1 MNIKSKKKAIISVI
15 SVMMLIISLFAT
27 VVIASANNAKA
38 SSTITIDAKT
48 YEFSEDNGYNFS
60 SASEVSSMSFGKKQ
74 LGSLSISG
82 EITDTSSY
90 RNKTAYGVSD
100 NSQISFSYSYDGSLL
115 TDNKDEWH
123 LIDDTGTSVDG
134 FNLSGSIGK
143 GVMMVQKSSD
153 GSTWVD
159 AANPVVNFYS
169 SNSSGKSNFYTTS
182 GTDVAQG
189 MFYRVIMA
197 YKTTIRTSSGF
208 IGIGQKWETKKHV
221 EVYEFYLVVNSG
233 TISVHNLAT
242 AESDL
247 PEIEGYTPEII
258 KRAETLLDG
267 SSTTKGFKIDK
278 LNASYVVQVSKD
290 GTAIT
295 NNAADGAEFTEN
307 GKYTVKTVT
316 KLGKTITQTFYVF
329 NGGEDKGYSTYFG
342 SSLVSGNRIFR
353 YGDYPTY
360 AKNSS
365 IVVNAV
371 SDSIPNLTGTVTNLT
386 TNEVITLTGGRER
399 QEYVLSPGAY
409 YAKFYNSTSEAGSVY
424 LYTFYFNVI
433 DEDSAP
439 FVNYDNLMKAE
450 RLSDLST
457 KHYEVAYQTT
467 AGGYIFVCFSLDS
480 YDEAFN
486 YAYEIEKRFIEQTDD
501 GLYYKSRENPNLK
514 VKYFDY
520 VEMTDVLNYYARKNV
535 EYNYFNAI
543 DAFTYQ
549 TYENNLL
556 QELESLSIRDSIKVF
571 PSQAEKDKLLNRQ
584 PFINDFTFI
593 NVSDYDVVS
602 VSAYCYKNGQTYTIE
617 FDKDI
622 SSQLTVSSKYR
633 ITEKNV
639 YGDEVSYDVYYVND
653 NQTKSTWNV
662 TLNGIS
668 SVVSVSSDLT
678 TNNKMTINADTISI
692 TSIENL
698 LDPMAIVTIKAPEV
712 YSFEI
717 KCLVSELE
725 SIGLYKKGTYQLT
738 FVDRVGNSYQLI
750 INISGKARYD
760 DVVTPSTMSYT
771 TFYNAVYM
779 NNRSN
784 SEEIM
789 FDASALK
796 TAIERVVDRN
806 QYTTASYTNYERYL
820 KEAIAVYEN
829 QNATQEQINTATANL
844 QEAYVSLVLS
854 ADKSVLLEELN
865 KFEQA
870 NKGLYTSATYN
881 AWQSAYN
888 NGKSVYD
895 APSASYE
902 DINSAVQSLK
912 NAFAALALRGDKTEL
927 YAKMQEIKGIDCTLY
942 TPQTVEALNNS
953 YLSAQ
958 AIFDDIDAS
967 QQQID
972 SAIADLTAK
981 KSALCFIADF
991 DELLAIIEEV
1001 KTVDQNLYTPASI
1014 ATLKEAYDTAVAV
1027 YKDRNST
1034 QSTVNATKAALAQ
1047 AKSALVTCGDSS
1059 ELREKVSEIS
1069 NVVHIIYTK
1078 DTIEPLIAVY
1088 NEALA
1093 MLDGRFAQS
1102 EIDEIST
1109 ELTALHSNL
1118 VIRQDKK
1125 ELYDYLSEL
1134 ADLDISEYSQ
1144 DKQDAFVAAYNSAME
1159 ILNSLDSTEEQV
1171 SAAKQNVESAKD
1183 DLEAK
1188 KTGLKWWVIVLI
1200 CIGSLILMGIAQAF
1214 LSEAVMSD
1222 YSAWM
1227 WIVSIVALLVLL
1239 IFVPL
1244 PWWAISLIELGVIAI
1259 MTIILAVVEEM

>member
-1 MNIKSKKKAIISVI
+1 MNKKSKKKAIISVI

-27 VVIASANNAKA
+27 VVIASANNATA

-90 RNKTAYGVSD
+90 RNKTAYGIGD

-208 IGIGQKWETKKHV
+208 VGIGQKWETKKHV

-535 EYNYFNAI
+535 EYNYFSAI

-593 NVSDYDVVS
+593 NVADYDVVS

-653 NQTKSTWNV
+653 NLTKSTWNV
-662 TLNGIS
+662 TLNGVS

-725 SIGLYKKGTYQLT
+725 SFGLYKKGTYQLT

-1034 QSTVNATKAALAQ
+1034 QSTVNETKAALAQ

-1069 NVVHIIYTK
+1069 NVVHMIYTK

-1144 DKQDAFVAAYNSAME
+1144 DKQYAFVAAYNSAIE

-1188 KTGLKWWVIVLI
+1188 KTGLKWWEIVLI

-1239 IFVPL
+1239 IFFPL

>member
-1 MNIKSKKKAIISVI
+1 MQTKSKRIFIISI
-15 SVMMLIISLFAT
+15 CLLILLTSLFAT

-38 SSTITIDAKT
+38 SNTITIDAKT
-48 YEFSEDNGYNFS
+48 YEFAEDNGYNFS
-60 SASEVSSMSFGKKQ
+60 SASEVSSMSFGKTQ

-134 FNLSGSIGK
+134 FNLSGSVGK

-233 TISVHNLAT
+233 TISVHNLAA

-290 GTAIT
+290 GTAVT
-295 NNAADGAEFTEN
+295 SNAADGAEFTEN
-307 GKYTVKTVT
+307 GKYTVKTIT
-316 KLGKTITQTFYVF
+316 KLGKTITQTFYIF

-371 SDSIPNLTGTVTNLT
+371 ADSIPNLTGTITNLT

-399 QEYVLSPGAY
+399 QEYILSPGAY
-409 YAKFYNSTSEAGSVY
+409 YVKFYNSTSEAGSVY

-433 DEDSAP
+433 NEDSAP

-450 RLSDLST
+450 RLSELST

-467 AGGYIFVCFSLDS
+467 AGGYIFACFSLDS

-549 TYENNLL
+549 TYKNNLL

-571 PSQAEKDKLLNRQ
+571 PSQAEKDKLLSRQ

-593 NVSDYDVVS
+593 NVADYDVVS
-602 VSAYCYKNGQTYTIE
+602 VSAYCYKNGQTYTLE
-617 FDKDI
+617 FDKDV

-639 YGDEVSYDVYYVND
+639 YGDEVSYDVYFVND

-662 TLNGIS
+662 TLNGVS
-668 SVVSVSSDLT
+668 SVVTVSSDLT

-692 TSIENL
+692 ANIENL

-750 INISGKARYD
+750 INISGKSRYD
-760 DVVTPSTMSYT
+760 DVVSTSTMSYT

-779 NNRSN
+779 NSRNN

-789 FDASALK
+789 YDASALK
-796 TAIERVVDRN
+796 EAIERVVDKN
-806 QYTTASYTNYERYL
+806 QYTTASHTNYERYL

-829 QNATQEQINTATANL
+829 QSATQEQINVATANL

-870 NKGLYTSATYN
+870 NKGLYTTASYN
-881 AWQSAYN
+881 AWQNAYN
-888 NGKSVYD
+888 NGKSIYE

-902 DINSAVQSLK
+902 EITSAVQTLK
-912 NAFAALALRGDKTEL
+912 NAFNALVLRGDKNNL
-927 YAKMQEIKGIDCTLY
+927 YAKLQEIKAIDCTLY

-953 YLSAQ
+953 YISAQ

-972 SAIADLTAK
+972 NAIADLTAK
-981 KSALCFIADF
+981 KSALCFVADF
-991 DELLAIIEEV
+991 DDLLAVIEDV
-1001 KTVDQNLYTPASI
+1001 KTVNQNLYTTASI
-1014 ATLKEAYDTAVAV
+1014 SALKEAYDTAVAV
-1027 YKDRNST
+1027 YKARNST
-1034 QSTVNATKAALAQ
+1034 QTTVNATKSALAQ
-1047 AKSALVTCGDSS
+1047 AKASLVTCGDASTLS
-1059 ELREKVSEIS
+1059 AKVSEIS
-1069 NVVHIIYTK
+1069 NIVHMIYTK
-1078 DTIEPLIAVY
+1078 DTIEPLLAAY

-1093 MLDGRFAQS
+1093 MLEGRFAQS
-1102 EIDEIST
+1102 EIDETLS
-1109 ELTALHSNL
+1109 ELTELHSNL
-1118 VIRQDKK
+1118 VMRSDKK

-1134 ADLDISEYSQ
+1134 AELDISGYSQ
-1144 DKQDAFVAAYNSAME
+1144 EKQNAFVSAYNAAME
-1159 ILNSLDSTEEQV
+1159 TLNALDATEEQV
-1171 SAAKQNVESAKD
+1171 SAAKLSLDAAKNELTD
-1183 DLEAK
+1183 TRDTSKSRA
-1188 KTGLKWWVIVLI
+1188 WWVWLILIVLAI
-1200 CIGSLILMGIAQAF
+1200 IGLFCCAGFSDGETIWLGIF
-1214 LSEAVMSD
+1214 GL
-1222 YSAWM
+1222 
-1227 WIVSIVALLVLL
+1227 ALLALSVLCM
-1239 IFVPL
+1239 IWPGTF
-1244 PWWAISLIELGVIAI
+1244 WWFIWWYY
-1259 MTIILAVVEEM
+1259 

>member
-1 MNIKSKKKAIISVI
+1 MQTKSRKKLIISIVCL
-15 SVMMLIISLFAT
+15 LILLASLFAT
-27 VVIASANNAKA
+27 VVIASANSTKA
-38 SSTITIDAKT
+38 SSTVTIDAKT
-48 YEFSEDNGYNFS
+48 YEFDEDNGYNFS

-134 FNLSGSIGK
+134 FNLSGSVGK

-290 GTAIT
+290 GTAVT

-307 GKYTVKTVT
+307 GKYTVKTIT

-371 SDSIPNLTGTVTNLT
+371 SDSIPNLTGTITNLT

-399 QEYVLSPGAY
+399 QEYILSPGAY

-433 DEDSAP
+433 NEDSAP

-571 PSQAEKDKLLNRQ
+571 PSQAEKNKLLSRQ

-593 NVSDYDVVS
+593 NVADYDVVS
-602 VSAYCYKNGQTYTIE
+602 VSAYCYKNGQTYTLE
-617 FDKDI
+617 FDKDV

-639 YGDEVSYDVYYVND
+639 YGDEVSYDVYFVND

-662 TLNGIS
+662 TLNGVS
-668 SVVSVSSDLT
+668 SVVTVSSDLT

-692 TSIENL
+692 ASIENL

-750 INISGKARYD
+750 INISGKSRYD
-760 DVVTPSTMSYT
+760 DVVTTSTMSYT

-779 NNRSN
+779 NSRSN

-789 FDASALK
+789 YDASALK
-796 TAIERVVDRN
+796 EAIERVVDKN

-829 QNATQEQINTATANL
+829 QSATQEQINVATANL

-870 NKGLYTSATYN
+870 NKGLYTTASYN
-881 AWQSAYN
+881 AWQNAYD
-888 NGKSVYD
+888 NGKSIYE

-902 DINSAVQSLK
+902 EITSAVQTLK
-912 NAFAALALRGDKTEL
+912 NAFNALVLRGDKNNL
-927 YAKMQEIKGIDCTLY
+927 YAKLQEIKAIDCTLY

-953 YLSAQ
+953 YISAQ

-972 SAIADLTAK
+972 NAIADLTAK
-981 KSALCFIADF
+981 KSALCFVADF
-991 DELLAIIEEV
+991 DDLLAVIEDV
-1001 KTVDQNLYTPASI
+1001 KTVNQNLYTTASI
-1014 ATLKEAYDTAVAV
+1014 SALKEAYDTAVAV

-1034 QSTVNATKAALAQ
+1034 QTTVNATKAALAQ
-1047 AKSALVTCGDSS
+1047 AKAALVACGDASALSA
-1059 ELREKVSEIS
+1059 KVSEIS
-1069 NVVHIIYTK
+1069 NIVHMIYTK
-1078 DTIEPLIAVY
+1078 DTIEPLLAAY

-1093 MLDGRFAQS
+1093 MLEGRFAQS
-1102 EIDEIST
+1102 EIDETLS
-1109 ELTALHSNL
+1109 ELTVLHSNL
-1118 VIRQDKK
+1118 VMRSDKK
-1125 ELYDYLSEL
+1125 DLYDYLSEL
-1134 ADLDISEYSQ
+1134 AELDISGYSQ
-1144 DKQDAFVAAYNSAME
+1144 EKQNAFVSAYNAAME
-1159 ILNSLDSTEEQV
+1159 TLNALDATEEQV
-1171 SAAKQNVESAKD
+1171 SAAKQNVETAKD
-1183 DLEAK
+1183 GLEGK
-1188 KTGLKWWVIVLI
+1188 DTGLKWWVIILI
-1200 CIGSLILMGIAQAF
+1200 CIGSLILMGIAQAI
-1214 LSEAVMSD
+1214 LSEAIMSD